1 MSASSTVP
9 LTRFLPTEAETLS
22 LGAELAAGLA
32 PGMVIFLSGELG
44 TGKTTLVRGML
55 RALGVTDRIK
65 SPTFSLLELY
75 EVSSLYLYHFDLYR
89 FKHPDEWMD
98 AGFREYVNVA
108 SICLVEWPEKAGS
121 YLPAPDLRI
130 TMTSSDNARS
140 VTLSDESEAGKQCLR
155 RLRQ

>member
-1 MSASSTVP
+1 
-9 LTRFLPTEAETLS
+9 
-22 LGAELAAGLA
+22 
-32 PGMVIFLSGELG
+32 
-44 TGKTTLVRGML
+44 
-55 RALGVTDRIK
+55 
-65 SPTFSLLELY
+65 
-75 EVSSLYLYHFDLYR
+75 
-89 FKHPDEWMD
+89 MD